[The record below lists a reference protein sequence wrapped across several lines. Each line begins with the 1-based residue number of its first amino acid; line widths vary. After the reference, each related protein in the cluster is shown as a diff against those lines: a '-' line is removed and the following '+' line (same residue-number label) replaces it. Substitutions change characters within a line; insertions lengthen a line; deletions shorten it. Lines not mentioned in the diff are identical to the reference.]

1 MILSNKGSESMKI
14 EPVKQTLDLPKV
26 VETNKK
32 KSKDKWKAYGLIAPA
47 LILILAVSIWP
58 VIQSFYFSLFDLEL
72 NSPTKSEA
80 HLKYS
85 FDLERY
91 LDSYPFL
98 VGGIDQEIRNNH
110 APDQLSKLKANLEAL
125 DKQIQTDPDIK
136 DNYKLVNDKLMNYQ
150 SVDDSIGI
158 VKMNKNLALS
168 VQKTADRVSKEIGAI
183 NKTTKLDQGTKLQGL
198 ATGISQTVIKPN
210 FVGIQHYTDNLTNP
224 RFWSSMKNTA
234 IFTVISVFFETILGL
249 AIALLINKAFVGR
262 GLIRATI
269 LIPWAIPTAVSGY
282 IWKFLY
288 DGQNGVVAMI
298 FQKVGLV
305 HNMADLLT
313 SPAGAMFSV
322 IFSDIWKT
330 TPYMALLLL
339 AGLQTIPESLYE
351 AASIDGAGKWKQF
364 TSITLPLLK
373 TSLLVAL
380 LFRTLDAFRVFD
392 LIFVLTGGGPA
403 NGTETVSMYAY
414 KTMFSQMDFGNGS
427 ALSVL
432 VFICIAII
440 SMIYIKFLGKD
451 LLGDGAGK

>member
-1 MILSNKGSESMKI
+1 MKI

-392 LIFVLTGGGPA
+392 LIYVLTGGGPA